1 MKGWGMAGTPRTIT
15 GECLVRK
22 LVGIGFAIIKLDDE
36 DGKRGECK
44 AFAGDHVCEVTT
56 VRPAKYGDKEFD
68 LLKSELDP
76 PGEQVEVTRIC
87 RFVLTPDAAES
98 LGVTLEP
105 ATGADAAGTWT
116 PEGSEA
122 PLTLADMAGVTANPT
137 TAWVDGQH
145 VVLGDGTS
153 AYWDGTAWVA
163 GTAPG
168 EAPVVAT
175 GATAGAPGMF
185 TPSGASAP
193 ADLAGMSA
201 LTATPPTPWLAGEH
215 VILGDT
221 SHASWNG
228 TAWVAGDGTGV
239 AAFSA
244 TSHIGKKSG
253 VVQDSF

>member
-1 MKGWGMAGTPRTIT
+1 MAGTPRTLT
-15 GECLVRK
+15 GEGLVRK

-56 VRPAKYGDKEFD
+56 KRPAIYGDKEFD
-68 LLKSELDP
+68 LKLSETDP

-98 LGVTLEP
+98 LGVTLET

-122 PLTLADMAGVTANPT
+122 PLTLADMTGVVANPT
-137 TAWVDGQH
+137 TPWVDGQN
-145 VVLGDGTS
+145 VALGDGST
-153 AYWDGTAWVA
+153 AYWNGTAWVA
-163 GTAPG
+163 GVAPG

-175 GATAGAPGMF
+175 GATAGNPGSF
-185 TPSGASAP
+185 TPSGAPAP
-193 ADLAGMSA
+193 ADLTAMSA
-201 LTATPPTPWLAGEH
+201 IVASPTTAWLTGEH
-215 VILGDT
+215 VILGDA

-228 TAWVAGDGTGV
+228 TAWVPGDGTGV
-239 AAFSA
+239 AGFSA
-244 TSHIGKKSG
+244 TGTSKGPAKKSG
-253 VVQDSF
+253 VVQDKF